1 MLLSLSLPNV
11 WFLVAL
17 PIIYLL
23 SWTIYAITLH
33 PLSKIPGPFLAKISR
48 FWYLRKIWTEDV
60 EKDER
65 ALHAK
70 HGSLIRIA
78 PNEISCSE

>member
-1 MLLSLSLPNV
+1 MLLNLAFTNIWHLG
-11 WFLVAL
+11 AL
-17 PIIYLL
+17 PAIYLL
-23 SWTIYAITLH
+23 GWIFYTLTFH
-33 PLSKIPGPFLAKISR
+33 PLSRIPGPYLARFSR
-48 FWYLRKIWTEDV
+48 LWYLRKIWTEDV

-70 HGSLIRIA
+70 YGPLIRIA